1 MNHFNTWF
9 CSRGSHIFVT
19 KKFISAGYKTRSL
32 NITMQPQCSSYLD
45 HLAVNK
51 QRVYVSL
58 SLYYVYIVYI
68 IIHRYWYIEYIYIWG
83 ILQMGVPQNAMDL
96 WKVWKI
102 TVADFGVPRGTPKS
116 WLPQVNLT
124 LDERL
129 ACGRDDR
136 PLRRSVGVPGGARLK
151 AYRLSQ
157 QPRCCNVFYYPAWQ
171 TLKTLT

>member
-58 SLYYVYIVYI
+58 SVLCIYSIHYYTPILVHRVYVSYTI
-68 IIHRYWYIEYIYIWG
+68 YIY
-83 ILQMGVPQNAMDL
+83 MGDSTNGGTSKCHGSMESLENHGGGFRGTPGYP
-96 WKVWKI
+96 
-102 TVADFGVPRGTPKS
+102 GVPRNP
-116 WLPQVNLT
+116 
-124 LDERL
+124 D
-129 ACGRDDR
+129 C
-136 PLRRSVGVPGGARLK
+136 
-151 AYRLSQ
+151 
-157 QPRCCNVFYYPAWQ
+157 PR
-171 TLKTLT
+171 

>member
-58 SLYYVYIVYI
+58 SLSVLCIYSIHYYTPILV
-68 IIHRYWYIEYIYIWG
+68 HRVYIYIYIYGGFYKWG
-83 ILQMGVPQNAMDL
+83 YLKMPWIYGKSGKSRWRISGYP
-96 WKVWKI
+96 
-102 TVADFGVPRGTPKS
+102 GVPRNP
-116 WLPQVNLT
+116 
-124 LDERL
+124 D
-129 ACGRDDR
+129 C
-136 PLRRSVGVPGGARLK
+136 
-151 AYRLSQ
+151 
-157 QPRCCNVFYYPAWQ
+157 PR
-171 TLKTLT
+171 

>member
-68 IIHRYWYIEYIYIWG
+68 IIHRYWYIEYIYIY
-83 ILQMGVPQNAMDL
+83 MGDSTNGGTSKCHGSMESL
-96 WKVWKI
+96 ENHGGG
-102 TVADFGVPRGTPKS
+102 FRGTPGY
-116 WLPQVNLT
+116 PEILT
-124 LDERL
+124 APGE
-129 ACGRDDR
+129 
-136 PLRRSVGVPGGARLK
+136 PHVG
-151 AYRLSQ
+151 
-157 QPRCCNVFYYPAWQ
+157 
-171 TLKTLT
+171 